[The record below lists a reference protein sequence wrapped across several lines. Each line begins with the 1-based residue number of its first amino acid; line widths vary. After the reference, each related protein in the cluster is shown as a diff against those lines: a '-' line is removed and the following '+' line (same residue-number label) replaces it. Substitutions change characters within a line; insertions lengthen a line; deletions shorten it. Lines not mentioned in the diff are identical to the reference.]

1 MKGRIIALATALAV
15 CFPGASAGQ
24 APRGRTKQPRQP
36 VVVKVSEG
44 GFRWGDAAIG
54 AAAASGVALAL
65 HGVSMFRRQL
75 RKEEQ

>member
-1 MKGRIIALATALAV
+1 MRRVPEVSSQFQQRVTSRVQDFDAAEKV
-15 CFPGASAGQ
+15 E
-24 APRGRTKQPRQP
+24 
-36 VVVKVSEG
+36 VSEG

>member
-1 MKGRIIALATALAV
+1 
-15 CFPGASAGQ
+15 
-24 APRGRTKQPRQP
+24 
-36 VVVKVSEG
+36 VKVSEG

-65 HGVSMFRRQL
+65 RGMSMFRRQL